1 MDDFK
6 LDWNKHGFWGYW
18 SGENH
23 VDQKEKLSA
32 LYEVDWKTHDVKL
45 IKTFNDKKRNKFL
58 QVACCVSR
66 SR

>member
-23 VDQKEKLSA
+23 VDQKEEN
-32 LYEVDWKTHDVKL
+32 YQHYMKL
-45 IKTFNDKKRNKFL
+45 IGRHMM
-58 QVACCVSR
+58 
-66 SR
+66 